1 MITLTVNGE
10 KRQLPAET
18 GLISFLRELDVDVRL
33 VAVAHNGDVIP
44 RKYHASVR
52 LREGDTLEIV
62 RMVGGGSREVIER
75 AKEAVCRIACGDI
88 RTSGTGFFVTPE
100 VVLTCDHVVAHEVP
114 TSEGLVGREF
124 SRQIHVQTAL
134 GSFPASIASSIDDTA
149 PYFYDYAVL
158 TILTPHPVTLQL
170 SDYDS
175 ILAGD
180 DLVILGF
187 PFGSEHLVATRGM
200 VAAKARRPSHQNQIV
215 SLDVVEIDG
224 SINVGQSGG
233 PAIDIRTGHVAG
245 LVSVR
250 YGSISA
256 LTSRLRSRLKAESQA
271 WSPDLL
277 EIVDILEVSE
287 RFLNPGLGFAVAT
300 HYVRQELQRLGLL
313 GR

>member
-1 MITLTVNGE
+1 MISLTVNGE

-18 GLISFLRELDVDVRL
+18 DLVSFLKELEVDVRL

-44 RKYHASVR
+44 RRDYASVR
-52 LREGDTLEIV
+52 LREGDALEIV
-62 RMVGGGSREVIER
+62 RMVGGGSREAIER

-88 RTSGTGFFVTPE
+88 GISGTGFFVAPE

-114 TSEGLVGREF
+114 TPEGLVGREF
-124 SRQIHVQTAL
+124 SRQIRVQTGL
-134 GSFPASIASSIDDTA
+134 GSFPASIVSPVDDTA

-158 TILTPHPVTLQL
+158 TVLTPHPVTLEL
-170 SDYDS
+170 SEYDS

-180 DLVILGF
+180 DLVVLGF

-233 PAIDIRTGHVAG
+233 PAIDIRTGRVAG

-250 YGSISA
+250 YGSIGA
-256 LTSRLRSRLKAESQA
+256 LLKRFRSGLPSDSPA
-271 WSPDLL
+271 WLADLL
-277 EIVDILEVSE
+277 DILEESD

-300 HYVRQELQRLGLL
+300 HYVREELQRLGLL